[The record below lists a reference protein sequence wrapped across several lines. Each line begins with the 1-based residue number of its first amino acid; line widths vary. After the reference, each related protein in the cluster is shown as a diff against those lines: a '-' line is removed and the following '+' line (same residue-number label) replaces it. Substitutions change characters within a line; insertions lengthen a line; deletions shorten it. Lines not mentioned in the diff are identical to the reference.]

1 MKEFFKRYAYDS
13 VKMLLDQVAIAIF
26 GFSLSIAAVKAGNDT
41 LLWVTS
47 VCAVLFYLFLLYGV
61 AWNVGVR
68 HHGTVARGDEKP
80 CWFRGLWISLLANSI
95 NLILAVITACHAL
108 FSADGGTGAVRGISL
123 LLQGMYIG
131 LLAFFKIGGVALN
144 DMWWSYFLIILPAL
158 LISTVGYMFGV
169 KGWHL
174 TNMMMPPT
182 PLSDRPTKQEL
193 KERKKEAKEKNSPT
207 ENGQS

>member
-26 GFSLSIAAVKAGNDT
+26 GFSLSIAAVKAQNDT
-41 LLWVTS
+41 LLWVCS
-47 VCAVLFYLFLLYGV
+47 VCAVLFYLFLIYGV

-68 HHGTVARGDEKP
+68 HHGTVERGDEKP

-95 NLILAVITACHAL
+95 NLILAVVIACHAL
-108 FSADGGTGAVRGISL
+108 FSADGGTGAARGIAL
-123 LLQGMYIG
+123 LLQGMYMG
-131 LLAFFKIGGVALN
+131 LLAFIHIGDHALN
-144 DMWWSYFLIILPAL
+144 TVWWTYFLIVLPAVVT
-158 LISTVGYMFGV
+158 SVVGYIFGV

-174 TNMMMPPT
+174 TNMMMPQT

-193 KERKKEAKEKNSPT
+193 KERKKETKKGNDHTSS
-207 ENGQS
+207 GQL

>member
-1 MKEFFKRYAYDS
+1 MKEFLKRYAYDS

-26 GFSLSIAAVKAGNDT
+26 GFSLSIAAVKADNDV
-41 LLWVTS
+41 LLWVSS
-47 VCAVLFYLFLLYGV
+47 VGAVLFYLFLIYGV

-95 NLILAVITACHAL
+95 NLILAVVITCHAL
-108 FSADGGTGAVRGISL
+108 FTADGGTGAARGIAL
-123 LLQGMYIG
+123 LLQGMYMG
-131 LLAFFKIGGVALN
+131 LLAAFHIGDQALN
-144 DMWWSYFLIILPAL
+144 TFWWSYFLILLPAL
-158 LISTVGYMFGV
+158 FTSTVGYIFGV

-174 TNMMMPPT
+174 TNMMMPQT

-193 KERKKEAKEKNSPT
+193 KEQKKEAKKNSDRT
-207 ENGQS
+207 TNG